1 MAFHF
6 CKYVNFFQLHLTTFS
21 NTTWNNWRKKIYKKG
36 SAVSMAIG
44 NCDFHC
50 SCNSRQCPQLTIL
63 SLIKSYSP
71 LPSSNVLAIF
81 EELFGPHPTELKM
94 HTLNSY
100 SVNFS
105 SPVTTVEKT
114 NEPLIIETFFVSTQ
128 AASLI
133 VCISNR
139 LEPSFWYRSLKD
151 IKFLS
156 L

>member
-1 MAFHF
+1 M
-6 CKYVNFFQLHLTTFS
+6 
-21 NTTWNNWRKKIYKKG
+21 
-36 SAVSMAIG
+36 SMAIG

-50 SCNSRQCPQLTIL
+50 CNSRQCPQLTIL

-81 EELFGPHPTELKM
+81 EELFGPHPTELKT

-114 NEPLIIETFFVSTQ
+114 NEPLIIETFFVF
-128 AASLI
+128 LI

-151 IKFLS
+151 INFLS